1 MDELEVL
8 HHRTIATS
16 AVRESRNGQELV
28 ALVRRKTGLE
38 IDLISGAEEARLV
51 FLAARQKVPLGNERW
66 IIVDLGGGSVEVS
79 LVEEQGLL
87 WTESHAIGSVRL
99 LEELGRAGQEPGRLR
114 DLLVEYVGT
123 LGVRLAADRERIS
136 GVIATGGNIE
146 TIAKLAF
153 PASEDNEII
162 RLPLARLRAIIERL
176 SLLSYEQRIQ
186 ELGLREDR
194 ADVILPAALVYER
207 LCVLA
212 GAEEMIVPFVGL
224 KEGIVIDLM
233 DELVSHR
240 AHTDRQEREALAAA
254 AALGRRYS
262 FNESH
267 GMHVARLAGSL
278 FDQLAPLHGLGDAE
292 RRLLLAAAVLHDVG
306 QYVSFQ
312 KHHKHTLYLIS
323 ESDLPGFSSTEMRI
337 MGNVARYHRRSE
349 PSTRHEPFTRLKPAE
364 RRIVRKLGSILRLAD
379 ALDSE
384 KQQRVQRVEAR
395 MTDKKLSLRLEG
407 SGELLLERWAVQ
419 KKRDFFT
426 RVFGLEV
433 ELEA

>member
-1 MDELEVL
+1 
-8 HHRTIATS
+8 
-16 AVRESRNGQELV
+16 
-28 ALVRRKTGLE
+28 
-38 IDLISGAEEARLV
+38 
-51 FLAARQKVPLGNERW
+51 
-66 IIVDLGGGSVEVS
+66 
-79 LVEEQGLL
+79 
-87 WTESHAIGSVRL
+87 
-99 LEELGRAGQEPGRLR
+99 
-114 DLLVEYVGT
+114 
-123 LGVRLAADRERIS
+123 
-136 GVIATGGNIE
+136 VIATGGNIE

-254 AALGRRYS
+254 AALGRRYG